1 MRLFIAIQLSDEMK
15 SSVIGLMHELKKA
28 GIKGSYV
35 PAQNLHLTLAFIGEV
50 SDPDMI
56 EEAMRTV
63 KVKPFRLSLSEMGSF
78 GDLLWVGLRGNQ
90 GLSLLV
96 KAIREALDAAGTDYD
111 RKSFTPHITIIR
123 KASKST
129 QWQKLQVPKSEM
141 MVKKVSLMRSEQRDG
156 KRIYT
161 EIFAI

>member
-129 QWQKLQVPKSEM
+129 QWQKLQVPRSEM

>member
-1 MRLFIAIQLSDEMK
+1 MRLFIARQLSDEMK

-111 RKSFTPHITIIR
+111 RMSFPPHITIIR